1 MAMGDFSDIG
11 FDLNG
16 GYDGGYES
24 SMGVLGE
31 AKPKKPAP
39 ELPPPLPT
47 PKPTSS
53 ALLPKWVP
61 LSVAAVG
68 LVIVVGILLTSKGKD

>member
-16 GYDGGYES
+16 VGDVADFGV
-24 SMGVLGE
+24 MAVLGE

-47 PKPTSS
+47 PKPSSS

-61 LSVAAVG
+61 LGVAAVG
-68 LVIVVGILLTSKGKD
+68 IVIVVGILLTSKGKD

>member
-1 MAMGDFSDIG
+1 MGSFSDIG
-11 FDLNG
+11 FDL
-16 GYDGGYES
+16 DGGFES

-31 AKPKKPAP
+31 AKPKKPTP

-47 PKPTSS
+47 PKPTSE

-61 LSVAAVG
+61 LGVAAVG
-68 LVIVVGILLTSKGKD
+68 IVIVVGILLTSKGKD

>member
-1 MAMGDFSDIG
+1 MSGLGDFADIG
-11 FDLNG
+11 FDFS
-16 GYDGGYES
+16 GYSDIGDYA
-24 SMGVLGE
+24 MGELGE

-47 PKPTSS
+47 PKPTSE

-61 LSVAAVG
+61 LGVAAVG
-68 LVIVVGILLTSKGKD
+68 IVIVVGILLTSKGKD

>member
-1 MAMGDFSDIG
+1 MMGAFSDIG

-16 GYDGGYES
+16 YD

-61 LSVAAVG
+61 LGVAAVG